1 MSKHSISLLSGGH
14 FDFVDMEDSEYTIED
29 IAHNLSRIC
38 RFTGAV
44 DKHFSVAQHSVLVSL
59 CVPPEH
65 AMSALM
71 HDQSEAV
78 MSDINSPLKALLP
91 QYKAFEK
98 KVEKFMFSR
107 MGLPF
112 PMHPSIKLA
121 DISVFLAENKDLR
134 GIESFWAGVEPYAKK
149 IVAWS
154 AEKAK
159 REFMKRYW
167 ILKDELC

>member
-1 MSKHSISLLSGGH
+1 VSSHRITMLSGGV
-14 FDFVDMEDSEYTIED
+14 FDFKDMEDSSYTIED
-29 IAHNLSRIC
+29 IAHNLSMIC
-38 RFTGAV
+38 RFTGSV
-44 DKHFSVAQHSVLVSL
+44 SKHYSVSQHSVLVSR

-65 AMSALM
+65 ALSALM
-71 HDQSEAV
+71 HDMSEAV

-98 KVEKFMFSR
+98 KVEKFMFGR

-121 DISVFLAENKDLR
+121 DISVFLAENRDLR
-134 GIESFWAGVEPYAKK
+134 GIESYWAGVEAYSKRIIP
-149 IVAWS
+149 WQ

-159 REFMKRYW
+159 REFLKRYE
-167 ILKDELC
+167 ELTQ